1 MRGIIWGADRNACGR
16 RLERLIK
23 DYELYWDAKPLEIK
37 ETKDKIWV
45 KFEYGDV
52 WEAYVAHESNS
63 CGKRCNVSLIDSD
76 IDADLIY
83 KIEACTTCSP
93 YGAIGYF

>member
-1 MRGIIWGADRNACGR
+1 MRGVIWGADRDACGR

-23 DYELYWDAKPLEIK
+23 DYELYWEAKPLEIK
-37 ETKDKIWV
+37 ETRDKIWV

-52 WEAYVAHESNS
+52 WEACVAHESNS

-76 IDADLIY
+76 ID
-83 KIEACTTCSP
+83 IELMNRIETCTTCPP
-93 YGAIGYF
+93 YHAIVYF

>member
-1 MRGIIWGADRNACGR
+1 MRGIIWGADRNVCGR

-23 DYELYWDAKPLEIK
+23 EYELCWEAKPLEIK
-37 ETKDKIWV
+37 ETRDKIWV

-52 WEAYVAHESNS
+52 WEAYVANESNS

-76 IDADLIY
+76 IDADLIH
-83 KIEACTTCSP
+83 KIETYTTCPP
-93 YGAIGYF
+93 YSAIGYF